1 MTATAVVNGVPAGAT
16 VPRGIDLTGRTA
28 VTWAVAGGVGL
39 GGILVGIM
47 ALNGMLSGNGL
58 LMTSMALFV
67 IGGLL
72 GFLHGAVL
80 GVMGRP
86 AGMNLRHALG
96 TLGFATMWAIPALTV
111 SALIAGWIAMT
122 PIAIY
127 TGKTLA
133 LVGCGVAWV
142 IGVALVATAAVNGW
156 RALRAAYGRWEERR
170 YGTVLVAAS
179 FAALLITFFAARPVI
194 WGIDLRVTEVGAV
207 LLALSLTL
215 WLVGPLVTIAL
226 KQIQRIALPGPAFET
241 SRGVVPGVVVG
252 LVAGGVLGL
261 IALPFASAK
270 YGVPVTGESAGP
282 LGMITLALSAALVN
296 EVLLR
301 FIVVTAVAALVLRWH
316 KAHREE
322 AAIVAIAIATVVQVL
337 LYLPAVLTI
346 GFPNALSGIAFVV
359 VAVALPAAVFGV
371 LFWKRGLA
379 TAVLADAAALV
390 ALALLAG

>member
-1 MTATAVVNGVPAGAT
+1 
-16 VPRGIDLTGRTA
+16 
-28 VTWAVAGGVGL
+28 
-39 GGILVGIM
+39 
-47 ALNGMLSGNGL
+47 
-58 LMTSMALFV
+58 
-67 IGGLL
+67 
-72 GFLHGAVL
+72 
-80 GVMGRP
+80 
-86 AGMNLRHALG
+86 
-96 TLGFATMWAIPALTV
+96 
-111 SALIAGWIAMT
+111 
-122 PIAIY
+122 
-127 TGKTLA
+127 
-133 LVGCGVAWV
+133 
-142 IGVALVATAAVNGW
+142 
-156 RALRAAYGRWEERR
+156 
-170 YGTVLVAAS
+170 
-179 FAALLITFFAARPVI
+179 
-194 WGIDLRVTEVGAV
+194 